1 MVDPRHP
8 LIPGLSKLDRKLVRD
23 LWSMRVQIIAI
34 ALVIAAGVAVHIV
47 AAGMLDSL
55 KLTRATYYDRH
66 QFADIWAPVVR
77 APEALAADAGAVPGV
92 RAVESRVRSAA
103 QFSLET
109 MAAPAAGEVL
119 SLPQANGSG
128 INRIFLVEGRMPRA
142 GQRDEILLLETFAL
156 AHGPSLPLL
165 GVGVVCLS
173 CYIWNPSFL

>member
-77 APEALAADAGAVPGV
+77 APEALAADAGAVARETLKAAAAQQTGPAYSTETG
-92 RAVESRVRSAA
+92 RVR
-103 QFSLET
+103 
-109 MAAPAAGEVL
+109 
-119 SLPQANGSG
+119 
-128 INRIFLVEGRMPRA
+128 
-142 GQRDEILLLETFAL
+142 
-156 AHGPSLPLL
+156 H
-165 GVGVVCLS
+165 
-173 CYIWNPSFL
+173 